1 MFNTSTSGYSLAD
14 IAAATG
20 SNRDNCNDGWGGNN
34 SWWVILLFL
43 FLMNGWGYGDERR
56 ATSGGTTTREEIAY
70 GFDMN
75 GLENS
80 IRSIQSGLCDG
91 FYAINNSLLTGF
103 GNQQLN
109 TQNGFAGVNNA
120 VCDLGYQNAQLVN
133 GLSREASQNTNAI
146 NNQITAGFTGVNAG
160 LTALGT
166 QLQSCCCEN
175 GRAMERG
182 FADLNYNLATQSCDT
197 RRAIQD
203 STREILDFL
212 TQDKIA
218 TLTSENQSL
227 KFAASQ
233 QAQNAYL
240 TNTLGQKAPS
250 PCYVVPNPYC
260 NCGTVTNGCF

>member
-1 MFNTSTSGYSLAD
+1 M
-14 IAAATG
+14 
-20 SNRDNCNDGWGGNN
+20 
-34 SWWVILLFL
+34 
-43 FLMNGWGYGDERR
+43 
-56 ATSGGTTTREEIAY
+56 
-70 GFDMN
+70 
-75 GLENS
+75 
-80 IRSIQSGLCDG
+80 
-91 FYAINNSLLTGF
+91 
-103 GNQQLN
+103 
-109 TQNGFAGVNNA
+109 
-120 VCDLGYQNAQLVN
+120 GYQNAQLVN
-133 GLSREASQNTNAI
+133 NLSREASQNTNAI

-240 TNTLGQKAPS
+240 TNTLGQKAPI
-250 PCYVVPNPYC
+250 PAYVVANPYC